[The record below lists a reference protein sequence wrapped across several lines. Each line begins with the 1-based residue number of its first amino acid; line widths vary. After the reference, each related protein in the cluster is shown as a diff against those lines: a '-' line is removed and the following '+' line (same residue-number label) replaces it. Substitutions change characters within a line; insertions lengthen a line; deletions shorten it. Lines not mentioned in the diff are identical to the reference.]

1 MLLFVFLYPIFL
13 EAKTA
18 ANLAIIS
25 HRTMHSDVNYH
36 EKGVLNVTEGT
47 VPIVSKTTY
56 FRLILYKKHKIIGL
70 IFANVTKNS
79 YLCGD
84 E

>member
-1 MLLFVFLYPIFL
+1 LLLFVFLYPIFL

-47 VPIVSKTTY
+47 VPIV
-56 FRLILYKKHKIIGL
+56 RHRIKITGTVL
-70 IFANVTKNS
+70 
-79 YLCGD
+79 
-84 E
+84 